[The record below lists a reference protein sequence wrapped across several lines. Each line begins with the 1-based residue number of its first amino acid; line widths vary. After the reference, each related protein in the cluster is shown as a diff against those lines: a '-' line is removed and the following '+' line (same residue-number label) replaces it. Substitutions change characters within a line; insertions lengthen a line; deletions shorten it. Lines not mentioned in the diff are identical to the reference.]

1 MMIAKRTLD
10 LRLFDGAAAG
20 AEGGA
25 EGSKESLANSQAEE
39 SKPEVIYGKTDGETQ
54 GRFANDNGDSTADA
68 EARFNELIKGEYKDI
83 YGQKVQEAVQ
93 RRFRGQQDMENR
105 LSLADDFIGQL
116 SSMYGVEDPTDYE
129 ALMNAITEGGS
140 IEEAAAEEGLTV
152 EQYKHIKKLEAEK
165 AQQEAAA
172 DRLEQQKRAEET
184 YNNWLQEA
192 EDLQELYPSF
202 DLEAELNAES
212 GQRFARLLE
221 QDFSM
226 KDAYEAVHLQE
237 IMQNTAQHA
246 AERTRKTVTDTIAAQ
261 GRRPAENGLGTKA
274 GVIVKNDPSKW
285 TNEDIDAVIKRVRH
299 GETIKL

>member
-1 MMIAKRTLD
+1 MLNNDFTLD
-10 LRLFDGAAAG
+10 LQMFDGAAAG

-25 EGSKESLANSQAEE
+25 EGQKESLASSQAEGSE
-39 SKPEVIYGKTDGETQ
+39 PEVIYGKTDGEDQ
-54 GRFANDNGDSTADA
+54 GRFANDSGSTDDA

-83 YGQKVQEAVQ
+83 YGQKVAEAVQ
-93 RRFRGQQDMENR
+93 RRFRGQQDLQNR
-105 LSLADDFIGQL
+105 LELADEFINQL
-116 SSMYGVEDPTDYE
+116 SSMYGVENPNDYE
-129 ALMNAITEGGS
+129 SLMDAITEGGS

-152 EQYKHIKKLEAEK
+152 EQYKHIKQLEAEK
-165 AQQEAAA
+165 AQQEAAEN
-172 DRLEQQKRAEET
+172 RLEQQRRAEET
-184 YNNWLQEA
+184 YNNWLKEA
-192 EDLQELYPSF
+192 EDLQDLYPSF
-202 DLEAELNAES
+202 DLETELNGET
-212 GQRFARLLE
+212 GQKFASLLQ

-261 GRRPAENGLGTKA
+261 GRRPSENGLGTKA

-285 TNEDIDAVIKRVRH
+285 TNEDIDAVIKRVRR

>member
-1 MMIAKRTLD
+1 MIAGKPLD

-25 EGSKESLANSQAEE
+25 EGSNESLANSQADQ
-39 SKPEVIYGKTDGETQ
+39 SKPEVIYGKTE
-54 GRFANDNGDSTADA
+54 GRVANDNGDSTADA
-68 EARFNELIKGEYKDI
+68 EAKFNELIKGEYKEI
-83 YGQKVQEAVQ
+83 YEQKVQEAVQ

-105 LSLADDFIGQL
+105 LNLADDFIGRL
-116 SSMYGVEDPTDYE
+116 SSIYGVSDPSDYD
-129 ALMNAITEGGS
+129 ALMDAITEGGS
-140 IEEAAAEEGLTV
+140 LEEAAAEEGLTV
-152 EQYKHIKKLEAEK
+152 EQYKHIKQLEAEK
-165 AQQEAAA
+165 AQQEAAQN
-172 DRLEQQKRAEET
+172 RLEQQQRAEET
-184 YNNWLQEA
+184 YNNWMQEA
-192 EDLQELYPSF
+192 EELKDLYPSF
-202 DLEAELNAES
+202 DLEAELDAES

-261 GRRPAENGLGTKA
+261 GRRPSENGLGTKA

-285 TNEDIDAVIKRVRH
+285 TNEDIDAVIKRVRR